1 MDQLVVRPIRIEGEA
16 RFQRWRLGFTNLT
29 ADFKLQGVC
38 VRRRGVSQ
46 KRPTMFDDETSPL
59 ECVSAR

>member
-29 ADFKLQGVC
+29 ADFQIVGRLCQTPWRFTETPYN
-38 VRRRGVSQ
+38 VRR
-46 KRPTMFDDETSPL
+46 
-59 ECVSAR
+59 